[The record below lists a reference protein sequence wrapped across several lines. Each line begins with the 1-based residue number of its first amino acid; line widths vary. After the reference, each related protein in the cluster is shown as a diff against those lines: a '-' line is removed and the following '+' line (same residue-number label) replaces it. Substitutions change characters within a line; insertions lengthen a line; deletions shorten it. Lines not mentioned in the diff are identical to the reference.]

1 MSLHTLANHL
11 QTAGR
16 GDDSLLVHMTPNEV
30 SGLQSLAMAHGGSLS
45 INPQTG
51 LPEAGFLSGILPM
64 LAGAALAATGVG
76 APMAALMVGGAGTV
90 ATGSLSKGLMMGLGA
105 YGGAGLGAGLMGGAA
120 AAAPA
125 ASALSTAVSPAVGAG
140 QALTGAGLAGSP
152 AAAAAAAPA
161 AAPAAGNF
169 AGISGTNV
177 NAMTGLPPPSAPT
190 IPNPVNT
197 MQQGQAAYADYM
209 KNNPVVNAPAP
220 SVQSATS
227 GFVDKLKSM
236 PTKAFDLLTGSG
248 PDADKAREEFIKQN
262 KNYMLMGGLGVLGAS
277 RDDPRKPKETQ
288 YDIHDYDWNTRRF
301 SPSSQVPG
309 STGER
314 TYFAAD
320 GGLMGLPVEQM
331 SQQNAMSDNTRYP
344 MAFQNT
350 PSYATPSQRP
360 ISQNV
365 VYPATDTDTTPYSGA
380 ERGMANGGVVALAAG
395 GAAAPKLT
403 PQEIAYNTVQ
413 ASLKNNIKPYDLSKV
428 VEPKGGFTAANTVS
442 TYNAVLTKERN
453 ELINTE
459 KLLTSYVDAKGNPK
473 PGYDAVVD
481 SLRGAIEEQRNNLID
496 AINTVYE
503 KIPKT
508 DIDFSDPAKAALQKT
523 NQTNEFNAINS
534 LLNSYINNTPSL
546 KGTDFAKDYANKLAK
561 EDSQK
566 QETTL
571 YADKVAPALKA
582 LSAYT
587 GKDAKGQDITGT
599 LTNLTSGWKA
609 ENTRQS
615 EDVTKLKAALVNAGL
630 MDAKGNF
637 TPAADKYA
645 GLTGVA
651 KSALDKQTS
660 EVNLAADAQQ
670 KALQEFGTSTA
681 RGSTGIGSRSLQT
694 AGGGNREDIQAQ
706 IDEIMANPA
715 QSYTAMGGSQVI
727 YSDAQQKQLAYLRSQ
742 LTKPKEVLDPVTG
755 TFGPEK
761 ISPKYVPIA
770 YNSVTATKGWDTASK
785 VIEPD
790 DVTRVFEEVAGRKP
804 TSSELTDYVGDK
816 LSVQQLAD
824 SVNKLPDLNLA
835 KQFTDKEL
843 QEQAKYYWGREMTT
857 GELANYKSK
866 KLGSFAAVRNALTS
880 EKMYVDNL
888 NNINKAIVDKQ
899 NTPVLPAANR
909 VDISSAFVDVLG
921 RRPTKS
927 EVDSYIE
934 KKINKNDLIKEL
946 EGSPEYERKLYQTEY
961 DKYGNAIEYDK
972 NGKEIL
978 KDRNGKVIKTDA
990 TGNVTA
996 DNVITDGNEKEVV
1009 VTPTGGGTGL
1019 VPPITYTV
1027 DNTTDDTT
1035 GIRQNPVSPKS
1046 PDVLT
1051 GPSTGNVTTGGITG
1065 NVITR
1070 DATTGTTGAATTTG
1084 TGYTPGTMTREE
1096 MDAYAKNYAAQP
1108 ATNSPY
1114 KPLTGP
1120 QFSIAGSL
1128 PYQDIN
1134 KQLGL
1139 TGLYKQMSDKMPELQ
1154 QGLNFNPNQAQA
1166 MASPFANVTPGIV
1179 SLQSTATPQAYNPV
1193 TSFDPTRQ
1201 AYSPGLSPE
1210 EQAYLSM
1217 LQSQSKPMASG
1228 GMTSYNLGGYSDG
1241 GRLLKGPGDGVSDSI
1256 PATIGDRQP
1265 ARLADGEFVVP
1276 ARIVSELGNGST
1288 DAGARK
1294 LYAMM
1299 ERIQRARRKTVGK
1312 NKVAVKSGADKLLPA

>member
-1 MSLHTLANHL
+1 
-11 QTAGR
+11 
-16 GDDSLLVHMTPNEV
+16 
-30 SGLQSLAMAHGGSLS
+30 MAHGGSLS

-76 APMAALMVGGAGTV
+76 APMAALMVGGAGTI
-90 ATGSLSKGLMMGLGA
+90 ATGSLGKGLMMGLGA

-125 ASALSTAVSPAVGAG
+125 AAGAAGMAPMVSAGAMPGVVGG
-140 QALTGAGLAGSP
+140 MGAM
-152 AAAAAAAPA
+152 
-161 AAPAAGNF
+161 APAAGA
-169 AGISGTNV
+169 AGAATGAAS
-177 NAMTGLPPPSAPT
+177 AMPVGLQSATGLAPQTVSQLPMSAANAGNQFIPTATSAP
-190 IPNPVNT
+190 
-197 MQQGQAAYADYM
+197 
-209 KNNPVVNAPAP
+209 VVSTTPQTVAAPAP
-220 SVQSATS
+220 SVQSATA
-227 GFVDKLKSM
+227 FDRFKSI
-236 PTKAFDLLTGSG
+236 PGKAYDLLTGSG
-248 PDADKAREEFIKQN
+248 PEAEKAREEFYKQN
-262 KNYMLMGGLGVLGAS
+262 KNYLIAGGVGVLGAS

-288 YDIHDYDWNTRRF
+288 YDIRDYDWNTRNY

-309 STGER
+309 STSER

-344 MAFQNT
+344 MAFQKT
-350 PSYATPSQRP
+350 PNYSMPSQGP

-365 VYPATDTDTTPYSGA
+365 VYPATDAGTNTYNGS
-380 ERGMANGGVVALAAG
+380 ERGMASGGVVALASG
-395 GAAAPKLT
+395 GTTQDKDYAKWLEKT
-403 PQEIAYNTVQ
+403 
-413 ASLKNNIKPYDLSKV
+413 IKPYDLSKIV
-428 VEPKGGFTAANTVS
+428 TPKDGFTAANVIS
-442 TYNAVLTKERN
+442 TYTPVLNKEKA
-453 ELINTE
+453 ELVNSE
-459 KLLTSYVDAKGNPK
+459 NLLKSYIDPK
-473 PGYDAVVD
+473 TGQPKAGYGAIVD
-481 SLRGAIEEQRNNLID
+481 SLRGVVEEQRKNLTDIV
-496 AINTVYE
+496 NTVYG

-508 DIDFSDPAKAALQKT
+508 DINFDDPSKAAQQKT
-523 NQTNEFNAINS
+523 NQTNEFNAVNT
-534 LLNSYINNTPSL
+534 LLNSYVNSTTL

-681 RGSTGIGSRSLQT
+681 RGSTGIGSRSLKT

-706 IDEIMANPA
+706 IDAIRANPA
-715 QSYTAMGGSQVI
+715 GGFSSYNPQGIPGGVSNPA
-727 YSDAQQKQLAYLRSQ
+727 YSNEQAEELKYLQTQ
-742 LTKPKEVLDPVTG
+742 LTKPKDVLDPITG

-761 ISPKYVPIA
+761 ILPKYVPIA

-785 VIEPD
+785 FIEPD

-990 TGNVTA
+990 TGNVTTGGTTTG
-996 DNVITDGNEKEVV
+996 NVTTDGNEKEVV

-1027 DNTTDDTT
+1027 DNTTDNTT
-1035 GIRQNPVSPKS
+1035 GIRQNPPVSPKS

-1051 GPSTGNVTTGGITG
+1051 GHSTGNVTTGGITG

-1070 DATTGTTGAATTTG
+1070 DATTGTTGNVTTGTTGAATTTG

-1241 GRLLKGPGDGVSDSI
+1241 GRLLRGPGDGVSDSI

-1265 ARLADGEFVVP
+1265 ARLADGEFVIP

-1299 ERIQRARRKTVGK
+1299 ERIQRARSKTVGK
-1312 NKVAVKSGADKLLPA
+1312 NKVAVKSGADRLLPA